1 MAEWFKAPVLKTGRG
16 LRSLIP
22 MVNAVLRIE
31 LDGRFE
37 ARTTKSE
44 GLPQEFT
51 RIMRKGR
58 FSGSMGK
65 VHSFGAI

>member
-1 MAEWFKAPVLKTGRG
+1 
-16 LRSLIP
+16 